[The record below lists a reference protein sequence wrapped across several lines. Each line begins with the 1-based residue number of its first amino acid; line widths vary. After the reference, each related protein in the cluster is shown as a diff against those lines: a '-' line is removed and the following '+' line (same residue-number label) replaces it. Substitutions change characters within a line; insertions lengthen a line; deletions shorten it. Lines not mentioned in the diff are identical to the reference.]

1 MAAHQ
6 GRDEGGKAGEQCA
19 VAVLAG
25 MLQLGIRLVRHCRLI
40 KLIWIGGYDLAGRIE
55 YESGLVTQIR
65 RMQLDRSL

>member
-1 MAAHQ
+1 MAA
-6 GRDEGGKAGEQCA
+6 RAREGEASAGEQCA
-19 VAVLAG
+19 VAVFAG